1 MNKLE
6 QEARNWMKEKYMYG
20 ISAKAYQVAACETAI
35 FPKEKATEYLTLG
48 LSGEAGEIANKVKK
62 FIRDGAPPDE
72 YEAKKIE
79 IGYEIGDVL
88 WYIAALCRDLDID
101 MAEVA
106 LKNLAKLKSR
116 QERGTIKGG
125 GDNR

>member
-48 LSGEAGEIANKVKK
+48 LSGEPRRLRLAMRLVMCCGT
-62 FIRDGAPPDE
+62 
-72 YEAKKIE
+72 
-79 IGYEIGDVL
+79 VL
-88 WYIAALCRDLDID
+88 Y
-101 MAEVA
+101 
-106 LKNLAKLKSR
+106 
-116 QERGTIKGG
+116 
-125 GDNR
+125 